1 MSNDERNCSDTHKEI
16 SVSQITL
23 EQQTKTTA
31 TKIVSTNITTTATA
45 HPKYLQK
52 KSKKNHVARIA
63 YCDRIKEIRTERESE
78 REKDFVHL
86 SAVDFGMMSR
96 GVFRGCNL

>member
-31 TKIVSTNITTTATA
+31 TKTVSTNITTTTTTV
-45 HPKYLQK
+45 HPKYLEK
-52 KSKKNHVARIA
+52 KMKTHVARIA
-63 YCDRIKEIRTERESE
+63 YCDRIKEIGTERESE

-86 SAVDFGMMSR
+86 SAVDFGTMSR